1 MWREYDLVRKDRY
14 FLVWLDDCQLDV
26 EGCDFVGERIA
37 VSFQCPGRCAVHRHS
52 WRPDMST
59 DPGEDHYVAG
69 VFFAE
74 ERESCFDEV
83 DLTEEDDFKL
93 VADEVLCSNRG

>member
-1 MWREYDLVRKDRY
+1 
-14 FLVWLDDCQLDV
+14 
-26 EGCDFVGERIA
+26 
-37 VSFQCPGRCAVHRHS
+37 
-52 WRPDMST
+52 MST

-74 ERESCFDEV
+74 ARESCFDEV